1 MKTSPVEITT
11 GNNGLPLVKV
21 HTQWSTAEI
30 YLHGAHVTHF
40 QKHDEPPLIFLSRQS
55 LFTADKAIR
64 GGIPICFPW
73 FGAREGSSGMHG
85 FARLSGWEFT
95 PYAPDFGGQ
104 VALTFTLPEKLLVQA
119 GWPAAQVNY
128 IVTVGETLT
137 LELRVTNTS
146 TQDFVFEDCLHT
158 YFSVGDISQVSITG
172 LKGIHYVDKVEQ
184 MARKQETG
192 DSIRIQSEVD
202 RVYLN
207 TPGTVEIHDAKL
219 GRTISVVKSG
229 SASTVVWNPW
239 INKARALSDFGD
251 EEYQEMVCVESGNV
265 GESKITLPP
274 GQQGSLKAVLGSSP
288 LK

>member
-11 GNNGLPLVKV
+11 GSGGLPLVKV
-21 HTQWSTAEI
+21 RTQWSTAEI

-55 LFTADKAIR
+55 LFTTDKAIR

-73 FGAREGSSGMHG
+73 FGAREGNVMHG
-85 FARLSGWEFT
+85 FARLSGWQFT
-95 PYAPDFGGQ
+95 PYAPDFSGK
-104 VALTFTLPEKLLVQA
+104 VALTFSLPENLLVQA
-119 GWPAAQVNY
+119 GWPAAKVEY
-128 IVTVGETLT
+128 IVTVGEDLT
-137 LELRVTNTS
+137 LELRVANTS
-146 TQDFVFEDCLHT
+146 AKDFVFESCLHS

-172 LKGIHYVDKVEQ
+172 LQGVHYVDKVEQ
-184 MARKQETG
+184 FAHKQETG
-192 DSIRIQSEVD
+192 DAIKIGTEVD

-219 GRTISVVKSG
+219 RRTISVVKSG

-239 INKARALSDFGD
+239 INKAKAMADFGD
-251 EEYQEMVCVESGNV
+251 EEYREMVCVESGNV
-265 GESKITLPP
+265 GESQITLPP
-274 GQQGSLKAVLGSSP
+274 GQTGSLKVTLGSSP